1 MHISPGAAA
10 PASPAFAGHDAFAQP
25 APRSH
30 ESCGLRA
37 TRVIFLNQPIV
48 IIHEKGPCV
57 DGLSPVP
64 FCGRRS
70 LRRPQISPL
79 NATGTR
85 ENGFRHSYTRRGCR
99 LVHHGAVANRPS
111 AHDYALFRPVC
122 KCNFFVWAA
131 PKRWHFLYINSIANL

>member
-37 TRVIFLNQPIV
+37 ARVIFLNQPIV

-99 LVHHGAVANRPS
+99 LVHHGAVAIAPPPMIMPYSAPS
-111 AHDYALFRPVC
+111 ANATSLSGPLQKDGISYTLIR
-122 KCNFFVWAA
+122 
-131 PKRWHFLYINSIANL
+131 